1 MTRPVQAA
9 GLSRADLRRQ
19 LRRARRALSPAAQ
32 RLASKKLSRM
42 LSHSPAFRRARH
54 VAFYL
59 ANDGEIDIRP
69 LLLEAQRRGKTTYL
83 PVLKAWPRTR
93 MAFQRVRPREK
104 LVRNRFKIQEPR
116 PQPAMQR
123 KTWALGLILL
133 PLVGFDAR
141 GGRLGMGGGFY
152 DRSLAFKRTRKG
164 QCKPSLLGVAHECQQ
179 VERLPVSS
187 WDVPLDATVTDGGW
201 YPAASSKSADI
212 QPTQTQL

>member
-1 MTRPVQAA
+1 MTRPLQAA

-19 LRRARRALSPAAQ
+19 LRRARRALSPVAQ

-42 LSHSPAFRRARH
+42 LSQSPAFRRARH

-93 MAFQRVRPREK
+93 MAFQRVQPREK

-116 PQPAMQR
+116 PQPGMQR
-123 KTWALGLILL
+123 KTWALSLILL
-133 PLVGFDAR
+133 PLVGFDAH

-152 DRSLAFKRTRKG
+152 VRSLAFKRIRKA
-164 QCKPSLLGVAHECQQ
+164 QCKPQLLGVAHACQQ

-201 YPAASSKSADI
+201 YRAEPSGYA
-212 QPTQTQL
+212 